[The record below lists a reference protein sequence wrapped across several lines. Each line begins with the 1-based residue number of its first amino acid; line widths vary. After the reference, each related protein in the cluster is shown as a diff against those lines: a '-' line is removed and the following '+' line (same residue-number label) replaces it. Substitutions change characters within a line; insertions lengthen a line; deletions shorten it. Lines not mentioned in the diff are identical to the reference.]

1 MRERFANLGSTE
13 NIFCESFKL
22 THPLVSEELA
32 REDFK
37 SLVIYR
43 QTDRNI
49 REIMA
54 RCTTRGLREHSQK
67 VCA

>member
-1 MRERFANLGSTE
+1 MALSKAKLFCAFANLGSTE

-37 SLVIYR
+37 SLVICR
-43 QTDRNI
+43 PI
-49 REIMA
+49 RKVVF
-54 RCTTRGLREHSQK
+54 RCTTRGLKELK
-67 VCA
+67 I